1 MLFRSMCLFVEMGG
15 LGIRSVVPFNQ
26 ALLGKWLWRYGH
38 EVTHLWWRVI
48 STKYG
53 EGQGGW
59 STNVCRRTHGCGI
72 WRSINEGWESF
83 SKHLTF
89 VVGEGTRIRFWNDMW
104 IGDNTL
110 KDLYP
115 ELYVCSA
122 VKNACISEVLWI
134 PEGGTV
140 RVWNLRFYRAFEDW
154 ELAASYSLLQFI
166 QTCIPRGDKRDT
178 LYWRLIGDGKFD
190 TQSYY
195 HAIQEAS
202 NSLFPWKGVWKPKI
216 PKRVAF
222 FLWTAAHGQIL
233 TLDNLML
240 KDRPLANW
248 CCMCCCDKESIDH
261 LLLHCPVTHSLWTF
275 MLQAFGIH
283 WVMPGL
289 VAGLLSCWHQ

>member
-1 MLFRSMCLFVEMGG
+1 MAARLESIQRNFLWGSSEGSFKYPLVAWEKVCLSVEMGG

-154 ELAASYSLLQFI
+154 ELAASYSLL
-166 QTCIPRGDKRDT
+166 
-178 LYWRLIGDGKFD
+178 
-190 TQSYY
+190 
-195 HAIQEAS
+195 
-202 NSLFPWKGVWKPKI
+202 
-216 PKRVAF
+216 
-222 FLWTAAHGQIL
+222 
-233 TLDNLML
+233 
-240 KDRPLANW
+240 
-248 CCMCCCDKESIDH
+248 
-261 LLLHCPVTHSLWTF
+261 
-275 MLQAFGIH
+275 
-283 WVMPGL
+283 
-289 VAGLLSCWHQ
+289 